1 MEKIMTRSARIGLAA
16 ALLLGGAAVAMAQ
29 NGPAAGGYPPARWNP
44 NLYVY
49 HGYYSHHNYYA
60 RPYAYVL
67 HYLVPLYGYMG
78 GVGSYW
84 DYYRTDWPGR
94 GNDEESTR

>member
-1 MEKIMTRSARIGLAA
+1 
-16 ALLLGGAAVAMAQ
+16 MATM
-29 NGPAAGGYPPARWNP
+29 ATI
-44 NLYVY
+44 
-49 HGYYSHHNYYA
+49 GYYGHHNYYA
-60 RPYAYVL
+60 RPYAPYVL
-67 HYLVPLYGYMG
+67 HYPVPLYGYMG